1 MSSVFPSSLSECFS
15 AVCIFALIYIRLH
28 QCTQATW
35 IDVTAIRHQSI
46 WNILPLTKPWLS
58 QVHAIDTTWTN
69 ELNEQLPCT
78 RAIVPVDCYP
88 RIISDWTVPG
98 ASIKISCILQCGM
111 WYTPIQAHV
120 TIMMPLLQTPE
131 PFHLQ
136 RSTFQSCCEYLSRDR
151 RAE

>member
-1 MSSVFPSSLSECFS
+1 MSSVFPSSLSECVF

-28 QCTQATW
+28 QCIQATW
-35 IDVTAIRHQSI
+35 IDVTAIHQSWWI
-46 WNILPLTKPWLS
+46 ILPLTKPWLS

-78 RAIVPVDCYP
+78 RAIVPVDCYS

-98 ASIKISCILQCGM
+98 ASIKISCILQCM
-111 WYTPIQAHV
+111 WFPPIQAAHV
-120 TIMMPLLQTPE
+120 TIMVPLLPTPE
-131 PFHLQ
+131 PSHLP
-136 RSTFQSCCEYLSRDR
+136 RSPFQSCCEYLSRDTR